1 MQKQLFIS
9 EISCNFNLR
18 RPKVI
23 NKPTNVYCVVY
34 VGGKQHY
41 FATGLKVLPSQW
53 NKKKQIAEVSNTL
66 TTLDNRNNNILN
78 EKINQL
84 RGYYKEYIE
93 YLCSNPNDTDKLCN
107 FIYKDMNM
115 KKPRETK
122 EKATDLLERALEIYK
137 SKSKSLSTATLRGY
151 ENKMNAFKKYIK
163 DSKVDDNLKLLTQRG
178 LNDYQE
184 YLLKKSEK
192 VEIGQ
197 KGGGKEGINQKC
209 QFIARLINKVLCS
222 NNDFLN
228 LSIQSVKYDVIK
240 RDKRNKENGIHFPLD
255 KEEIRLFSNV
265 TNLNEKQILYRDIF
279 ILQCN
284 CGQRVS
290 DLKQLI
296 MGNYT
301 KNEDNYILLKT
312 QKESTTAY
320 IYETEEI
327 KEILDKLKT
336 HIFNYKGKTCLK
348 AGKKRINLD
357 NLDNDPQYNEAIKL
371 IAEKANL
378 NRNWDYKDAQD
389 RPLSNPI
396 YKIISSHCARHT
408 FATIMRAKGYPAD
421 KVCWLLGH
429 VDDTMVKA
437 VYAHNDNKLISKQLT
452 ETRKT
457 IEGEDKTKADALQ
470 SLFAYDR
477 LKELERMKDN
487 GINILPLSDKCIS
500 IIKDTS
506 NLKKAIQLI
515 NTAPTEEQEE
525 FINKVKEL
533 DKIIWYIAKHTAD
546 TALYNIYE
554 YKSKELGIIDKV
566 TDVNQLNYMFEQEL
580 REEEIEYY
588 SDEAQAERHFK
599 NNW

>member
-9 EISCNFNLR
+9 EISCKFNLR

-107 FIYKDMNM
+107 FIYKDM
-115 KKPRETK
+115 KKK
-122 EKATDLLERALEIYK
+122 DNKQIKATDLLERALEIYIKRGK
-137 SKSKSLSTATLRGY
+137 SKTVSTLNGY
-151 ENKMNAFKKYIK
+151 KNKMKSFTKYIK
-163 DSKVDDNLKLLTQRG
+163 DCNIDDSIELLAQRG
-178 LNDYQE
+178 LNSYQD
-184 YLLKKSEK
+184 YLLNEATK
-192 VEIGQ
+192 VKVG
-197 KGGGKEGINQKC
+197 KMGGGKESINQKC
-209 QFIARLINKVLCS
+209 QFIAKLINEVLCCT
-222 NNDFLN
+222 NDFMDLA
-228 LSIQSVKYDVIK
+228 IQPVKYIAL
-240 RDKRNKENGIHFPLD
+240 KRNKKNKEEGVHFPLD
-255 KEEIRLFSNV
+255 DKEIKAFGEV
-265 TNLNEKQILYRDIF
+265 TDLNEKQILYRDIF

-301 KNEDNYILLKT
+301 KDENNYILLKT
-312 QKESTTAY
+312 QKESTPAY

-336 HIFNYKGKTCLK
+336 YIFDYKGRTCLK
-348 AGKKRINLD
+348 AGEYRINLD

-371 IAEKANL
+371 IAKKANL
-378 NRNWDYKDAQD
+378 NRIWTYRDAQD
-389 RPLSNPI
+389 RPLSNPK

-408 FATIMRAKGYPAD
+408 FATIMRAKGYGAD
-421 KVCWLLGH
+421 KVCWMLGH
-429 VDDTMVKA
+429 ADDTMVKQ

-470 SLFAYDR
+470 SLFAYDS

-487 GINILPLSDKCIS
+487 GINILPLSNKCIS

-506 NLKKAIQLI
+506 NLKKAIQLM

-533 DKIIWYIAKHTAD
+533 NKIIWYIAEHKAD
-546 TALYNIYE
+546 TTLYNIYE
-554 YKSKELGIIDKV
+554 YKCKELGIIGKV
-566 TDVNQLNYMFEQEL
+566 TDINLLEYMFEQDLRDEEL
-580 REEEIEYY
+580 EYY

>member
-107 FIYKDMNM
+107 FIYKDMNV

-137 SKSKSLSTATLRGY
+137 SKSKSLSAATLRGY

-184 YLLKKSEK
+184 YLLKESEK

-197 KGGGKEGINQKC
+197 KGGGIEGINQKC
-209 QFIARLINKVLCS
+209 QFIALLINKVLCS
-222 NNDFLN
+222 NNEFLN

-240 RDKRNKENGIHFPLD
+240 RDKKNKENGIHFPLD
-255 KEEIRLFSNV
+255 KKEIRLFSNV

-279 ILQCN
+279 VLQCN

-290 DLKQLI
+290 DLKKLI

-301 KNEDNYILLKT
+301 KDENNYILLKT

-336 HIFNYKGKTCLK
+336 YIFDYKGKTCLK
-348 AGKKRINLD
+348 AGEYRINLD
-357 NLDNDPQYNEAIKL
+357 NLDNDPQYNEAIKF

-378 NRNWDYKDAQD
+378 NRIWKYKDAQD
-389 RPLSNPI
+389 RPLSNPK

-408 FATIMRAKGYPAD
+408 FATIMRAKGYTAD
-421 KVCWLLGH
+421 KVCWMLGH
-429 VDDTMVKA
+429 ADDTMVKQ
-437 VYAHNDNKLISKQLT
+437 VYAHNDEKLITKELNK
-452 ETRKT
+452 TREK
-457 IEGEDKTKADALQ
+457 IEREDKTKTDALQ
-470 SLFAYDR
+470 SLFAYDSF
-477 LKELERMKDN
+477 KELERMKDN
-487 GINILPLSDKCIS
+487 GINILPLSNKCIS

-506 NLKKAIQLI
+506 NLKKAIQLM
-515 NTAPTEEQEE
+515 NTAPKEKQEE

-546 TALYNIYE
+546 TTLYNIYE

-566 TDVNQLNYMFEQEL
+566 TDINLLNDIFQQEL
-580 REEEIEYY
+580 INEELEYY
-588 SDEAQAERHFK
+588 SDEAKLERHLK
-599 NNW
+599 GLY

>member
-107 FIYKDMNM
+107 FIYKDM
-115 KKPRETK
+115 KKK
-122 EKATDLLERALEIYK
+122 DNKQIKATDLLERALEIYIK
-137 SKSKSLSTATLRGY
+137 KGKTKTVSTLRGY

-163 DSKVDDNLKLLTQRG
+163 DSKVDDNLELLTQRG
-178 LNDYQE
+178 INNYKSYLQE
-184 YLLKKSEK
+184 
-192 VEIGQ
+192 
-197 KGGGKEGINQKC
+197 KGGGTADINQKC
-209 QFIARLINKVLCS
+209 QFVVRLIMEVLSCK
-222 NNDFLN
+222 NEFLDYHI
-228 LSIQSVKYDVIK
+228 SRVTYKPIK
-240 RDKRNKENGIHFPLD
+240 DKRGKDERTHFYLET
-255 KEEIRLFSNV
+255 EEIEAFNNV
-265 TNLNEKQILYRDIF
+265 TGLNERESIYKDIF
-279 ILQCN
+279 VLQCN

-290 DLKQLI
+290 DLKQLVI
-296 MGNYT
+296 GKYT
-301 KNEDNYILLKT
+301 TDEKNFIHLETK
-312 QKESTTAY
+312 KENITAY
-320 IYETEEI
+320 FPATDTI
-327 KEILDKLKT
+327 KQLLDKLCPLVYSKGELHFIKT
-336 HIFNYKGKTCLK
+336 GNTDIN
-348 AGKKRINLD
+348 INNLD
-357 NLDNDPQYNEAIKL
+357 KGSLYNNAIKK
-371 IAEKANL
+371 IAKKANL
-378 NRNWDYKDAQD
+378 NRERKYKD
-389 RPLSNPI
+389 PSGKEISNPI

-408 FATIMRAKGYPAD
+408 FATIMRAKGFEAD
-421 KVCWLLGH
+421 EVCIMLGH
-429 VDDTMVKA
+429 ADDTMVKQ
-437 VYAHNDNKLISKQLT
+437 VYAHNDDNI
-452 ETRKT
+452 
-457 IEGEDKTKADALQ
+457 KTKKLAKAIKRVESKDEITSNVKLTKTDALQ

-487 GINILPLSDKCIS
+487 GINILPLSNKCIS

-506 NLKKAIQLI
+506 NLKKDIQLI
-515 NTAPTEEQEE
+515 NTAPKEKQEE

-533 DKIIWYIAKHTAD
+533 DKIVWYIAKHKAD
-546 TALYNIYE
+546 TTLYNIYE

-566 TDVNQLNYMFEQEL
+566 TDVNLLNDMFQQEL
-580 REEEIEYY
+580 INEELEYY
-588 SDEAQAERHFK
+588 SDEAKLERHLK
-599 NNW
+599 GLY

>member
-18 RPKVI
+18 RPKVV

-107 FIYKDMNM
+107 FIYKDLNM

-122 EKATDLLERALEIYK
+122 EKATDLLERALEIYI

-163 DSKVDDNLKLLTQRG
+163 DSKVDDNLELLTQRG
-178 LNDYQE
+178 INNYQE
-184 YLLKKSEK
+184 YLQTEADK
-192 VEIGQ
+192 VKVG
-197 KGGGKEGINQKC
+197 KMGGGKESINQKC
-209 QFIARLINKVLCS
+209 QFIAKLINEVLCCT
-222 NNDFLN
+222 NDFMDLA
-228 LSIQSVKYDVIK
+228 IQPVKYIAL
-240 RDKRNKENGIHFPLD
+240 KRNKKNKEEGVHFPLD
-255 KEEIRLFSNV
+255 DKEIKAFGEV
-265 TNLNEKQILYRDIF
+265 TDLNEKQILYRDIF
-279 ILQCN
+279 VLQCS

-301 KNEDNYILLKT
+301 KDENNYILLKT
-312 QKESTTAY
+312 QKESTPAY

-327 KEILDKLKT
+327 KKILDKLKSY
-336 HIFNYKGKTCLK
+336 IFDYKGRTCLK
-348 AGKKRINLD
+348 AGEYRINLD

-371 IAEKANL
+371 IAKKANL
-378 NRNWDYKDAQD
+378 NRIWTYRDAQD

-396 YKIISSHCARHT
+396 HKIISSHCARHT
-408 FATIMRAKGYPAD
+408 FATIMRDKGYPAD

-470 SLFAYDR
+470 SLFAYDS

-487 GINILPLSDKCIS
+487 GINILPLSNKCIS

-515 NTAPTEEQEE
+515 NTAPKEKKEE

-533 DKIIWYIAKHTAD
+533 DKIIWYIAKYTAD
-546 TALYNIYE
+546 TTLYSIYE

-566 TDVNQLNYMFEQEL
+566 TDINLLDYMFEQEL
-580 REEEIEYY
+580 RDEEEEYY